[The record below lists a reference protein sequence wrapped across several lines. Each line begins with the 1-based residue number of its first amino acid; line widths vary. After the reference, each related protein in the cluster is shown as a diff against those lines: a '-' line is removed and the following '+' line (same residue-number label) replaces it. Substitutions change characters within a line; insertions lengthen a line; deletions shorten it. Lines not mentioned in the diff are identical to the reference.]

1 MDDINEKCEQLL
13 EFIRGFPSCAVAFSA
28 GVDSTVVAKAA
39 QMALGDRAVAV
50 TGVSASLAEGELDE
64 ARRLAEV
71 IGIRHKIIDTREFD
85 NPQYVQNSPDRCYHC
100 KNELYEQIHRIA
112 PQLNVAVVFSGANAD
127 DLGDYRPGLQAAAEH
142 AVRSPLAECGFT
154 KQDVR
159 QLAAHWELPTWN
171 KPAMPC
177 LASRV
182 AYGEEV
188 WPERLEMID
197 RAERY
202 LREHGLGTVRVRYH
216 QGDLARLELPV
227 ADIQRVCDPEFRESL
242 VRHLKQLGFRFVTLD
257 IEGFRSGSLNTLVPV
272 EMLEA
277 ITRRSNIA

>member
-1 MDDINEKCEQLL
+1 MDDIERKGNQLL

-39 QMALGDRAVAV
+39 YVALGDRAMAV

-64 ARRLAEV
+64 AKQLAEL
-71 IGIRHKIIDTREFD
+71 IGIRHMVIDTREFD

-100 KNELYEQIHRIA
+100 KNELYQQIQRIA
-112 PQLNVAVVFSGANAD
+112 PQLDVAVVFSGANAD

-159 QLAAHWELPTWN
+159 RLAARWELPTWD

-197 RAERY
+197 QAERY
-202 LREHGLGTVRVRYH
+202 LRDHGLGTVRVRYH
-216 QGDLARLELPV
+216 QGDLARLEVP
-227 ADIQRVCDPEFRESL
+227 ADDIQRVCESDFREPL
-242 VRHLKQLGFRFVTLD
+242 VQYLKELGFRFVTLD
-257 IEGFRSGSLNTLVPV
+257 IEGFRSGSLNTLVPI
-272 EMLEA
+272 ETLEA
-277 ITRRSNIA
+277 ITKRSNIA

>member
-1 MDDINEKCEQLL
+1 MDDIERKGHELL
-13 EFIRGFPSCAVAFSA
+13 EFIREFPSCAVAFSA

-39 QMALGDRAVAV
+39 HVALGDRAVAV
-50 TGVSASLAEGELDE
+50 TGVSSSLAEGELDE
-64 ARRLAEV
+64 AKRLAEL
-71 IGIRHKIIDTREFD
+71 IGIRHMVIDTREFD

-100 KNELYEQIHRIA
+100 KNELYQQIQHIA
-112 PQLNVAVVFSGANAD
+112 PQLDVAVVFSGANAD

-159 QLAAHWELPTWN
+159 RLAAHWELPTWD

-202 LREHGLGTVRVRYH
+202 LRDHGLGTVRVRYH
-216 QGDLARLELPV
+216 QGDLARLEVPPD
-227 ADIQRVCDPEFRESL
+227 DIQRVCEPDFREPL
-242 VRHLKQLGFRFVTLD
+242 VQYLKELGFRFVTLD
-257 IEGFRSGSLNTLVPV
+257 IEGFRSGSLNTLVPI
-272 EMLEA
+272 ETLEA
-277 ITRRSNIA
+277 ITKRSNIA